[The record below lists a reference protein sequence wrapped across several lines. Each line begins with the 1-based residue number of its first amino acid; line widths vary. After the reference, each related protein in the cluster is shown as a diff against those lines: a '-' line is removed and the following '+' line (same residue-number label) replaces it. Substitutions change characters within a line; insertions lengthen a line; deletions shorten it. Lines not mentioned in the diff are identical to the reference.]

1 MEDKFVYDNTNRKKT
16 YLVRFTDEEHEA
28 LRYESFITK
37 KPINQIIIEKL
48 FKKEENNVDTK

>member
-28 LRYESFITK
+28 LRYESFKTK

-48 FKKEENNVDTK
+48 FKKEEK

>member
-1 MEDKFVYDNTNRKKT
+1 MEDKYIYDNTNRKQI
-16 YLVRFTDEEHEA
+16 FTLRLTVEEHEA

-48 FKKEENNVDTK
+48 FKKEEK

>member
-1 MEDKFVYDNTNRKKT
+1 MDEKYIYDKTNRKKT
-16 YLVRFTDEEHEA
+16 FVVRFTDEEHEA

-48 FKKEENNVDTK
+48 FKKEEK